1 MTKRS
6 MKSRLE
12 ELMVQDRPTDTAL
25 PELGIGGGRARVRLA
40 TPLVLAPL
48 AGHTDRAFRG
58 LVRELGGVGLVVTEM
73 VSSEGLTRGSA
84 FSREIAAVSREER
97 PVGIQIFGCD
107 PECMGQAASMVEDM
121 GADLIDVNMGCPV
134 PKVTRTG
141 SGAALMREPSR
152 AAAVVERMAK
162 RTKVPVTV
170 KIRSGWDQASIN
182 APEVACALEQAG
194 AAAITIHPR
203 CRSERHRGQ
212 PAWRVIREVKRAVS
226 IPVIGN
232 GDVCGVDSA
241 RKMIEL
247 TGVDGIMIGRGALLN
262 PWVFRQIVNG
272 FGGESARPE
281 DQPTLEDYRRLFSR
295 FIELLREY
303 RPERLVLNRVK
314 AFIGWVTK
322 GLVGGAKLRQYVY
335 AARSVEEV
343 LTVFERYF
351 ESTHGAGAKDLTAE
365 SEERSLRES
374 SESGPRKSPGAA

>member
-1 MTKRS
+1 MTKN
-6 MKSRLE
+6 E
-12 ELMVQDRPTDTAL
+12 PTDGAL
-25 PELGIGGGRARVRLA
+25 ASLDALDIGAKVRLA

-73 VSSEGLTRGSA
+73 VSSEGLTRGSE
-84 FSREIAAVSREER
+84 FSREIAAVSEDER

-107 PECMGQAASMVEDM
+107 PERMAEAASMVEDM

-152 AAAVVERMAK
+152 AGAVIESMVK
-162 RTKVPVTV
+162 RTRVPVTV
-170 KIRSGWDQASIN
+170 KIRSGWDHTTIN
-182 APEVACALEQAG
+182 APEVARALEQAG
-194 AAAITIHPR
+194 AAAITVHPR

-212 PAWRVIREVKRAVS
+212 AAWKVIRDVKRAVS

-232 GDVCGVDSA
+232 GDVRSPESA
-241 RKMIEL
+241 RRMIEL
-247 TGVDGIMIGRGALLN
+247 TGADGIMIGRGALQN
-262 PWVFRQIVNG
+262 PWVFRQITNG
-272 FGGESARPE
+272 FADARSRPE
-281 DQPTLEDYRRLFSR
+281 DEPGLEDYRRLFER

-322 GLVGGAKLRQYVY
+322 GLVGGAKLRQGVY
-335 AARSVEEV
+335 AAHSVEEV
-343 LTVFERYF
+343 IAVFEVYF
-351 ESTHGAGAKDLTAE
+351 ETTPGAGAHEVEMGAE
-365 SEERSLRES
+365 LEECSLPES
-374 SESGPRKSPGAA
+374 STR